1 MTDIKIYHVIF
12 LIFFIDEI
20 VLLWIYCVF
29 IVYLTLMIIVLLWIY
44 CVFKCEKVYKKR
56 PVE

>member
-29 IVYLTLMIIVLLWIY
+29 NFDDNCFIMDLLCI
-44 CVFKCEKVYKKR
+44 
-56 PVE
+56 